1 LPHGKLN
8 LKRSNK
14 ENRDVERGIYQAR
27 GGVGVGVGEDLS
39 NYSRTW
45 SRWSKWNDG
54 NRKGWLVAEF
64 VDEEFLPLLSV
75 DLISVPKFPI
85 THTEKAQAQRQ

>member
-1 LPHGKLN
+1 
-8 LKRSNK
+8 
-14 ENRDVERGIYQAR
+14 
-27 GGVGVGVGEDLS
+27 
-39 NYSRTW
+39 
-45 SRWSKWNDG
+45 
-54 NRKGWLVAEF
+54 VAEF